1 MSSFFEKG
9 ESAAR
14 HRSIWSRGAQGGD
27 TDRGPALPLSTCLEP
42 DFGHVHDDARFSV
55 SFMRTLRIP
64 DDGRDYPLPAGLGR
78 FPMVRVSDLGSGA
91 PRRWRENSGVLLPM
105 YQSEAMWLSFDSGTA
120 CTPHDYP
127 FAVKVL
133 AGGIDAVSGEDWQ
146 RGLVRDPQ
154 NYVVVPEQPWL
165 DGFCVGKG
173 RIRQFVAE
181 PLGEGRTVEERLTG
195 VAKFGGLQLVVT
207 PMKAKEWERIK
218 PKWSGAALREP
229 DACYSAAPSSLEMGL
244 GAGGSM
250 LQEIY
255 EDPYERDVWDER
267 HTQTCF
273 VRIVQAQRWQDV
285 TGHPVPH
292 PPISKERY
300 AEAGIPWFGYF
311 DADLEVVNAG
321 TRLGE
326 LDVPGWSEM
335 G

>member
-1 MSSFFEKG
+1 
-9 ESAAR
+9 
-14 HRSIWSRGAQGGD
+14 
-27 TDRGPALPLSTCLEP
+27 
-42 DFGHVHDDARFSV
+42 VHADARFSV

-78 FPMVRVSDLGSGA
+78 FPMARVDDLGGGGAASA
-91 PRRWRENSGVLLPM
+91 PRRWREDGGVVLPM
-105 YQSEAMWLSFDSGTA
+105 YQSEAMWLSFDSDTG
-120 CTPHDYP
+120 YP

-133 AGGIDAVSGEDWQ
+133 AGAVCAVSGEDWQ
-146 RGLVRDPQ
+146 PGLVRDPQ

-165 DGFCVGKG
+165 DGFCVAKG

-195 VAKFGGLQLVVT
+195 EARVGGLQIVVT
-207 PMKAKEWERIK
+207 PMKAEVWDRMERDR
-218 PKWSGAALREP
+218 PVFGFHGV
-229 DACYSAAPSSLEMGL
+229 DACMSPLADSLEMGL

-255 EDPYERDVWDER
+255 EDPYDADVWDER
-267 HTQTCF
+267 HTQSCF
-273 VRIVQAQRWQDV
+273 VRIVQAQRWRDV

-300 AEAGIPWFGYF
+300 SAAGIPWFGYF
-311 DADLEVVNAG
+311 DADLEVLNGG

-326 LDVPGWSEM
+326 LDVPGWS
-335 G
+335 GAG